1 PPVAPAVIV
10 ALIVVIATTAIPHT
24 LVVANRARA
33 QDSEGSVGVPAGLL
47 DNDVATG
54 VVGAALVDR
63 VVVGAPSNLAPDA
76 VHRAVAIVTAIVSTV
91 GAVGAVATKDDVAD
105 GAGRVRVLAVVVA
118 IPLHGT
124 GVD

>member
-1 PPVAPAVIV
+1 MVLVFRLAGALVVAAVAVVGAVVVVTAVVVAIVPVVVTIARPPVAPAVIV

-63 VVVGAPSNLAPDA
+63 VVVGAPSNLAPDT
-76 VHRAVAIVTAIVSTV
+76 VH
-91 GAVGAVATKDDVAD
+91 
-105 GAGRVRVLAVVVA
+105 
-118 IPLHGT
+118 
-124 GVD
+124 